1 MPVLTEAAPP
11 AIHETNPQKNK
22 KTNCKIQ
29 KTSLVCNCMTKNVFV
44 SKTAAVALITTASG
58 IVANFVPEVGEYVTA
73 NAAMI
78 LMGLGVVSFILRLV
92 TKGAVSLF
100 PQV

>member
-1 MPVLTEAAPP
+1 
-11 AIHETNPQKNK
+11 
-22 KTNCKIQ
+22 
-29 KTSLVCNCMTKNVFV
+29 MTKNVFV

-58 IVANFVPEVGEYVTA
+58 IIANFVPEVGEYVTA